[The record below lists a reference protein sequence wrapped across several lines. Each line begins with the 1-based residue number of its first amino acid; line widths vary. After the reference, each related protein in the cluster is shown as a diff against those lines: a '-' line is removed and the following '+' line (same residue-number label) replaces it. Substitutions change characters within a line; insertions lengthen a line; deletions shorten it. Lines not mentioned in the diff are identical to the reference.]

1 MVSLKHKIVLYLQ
14 FPLIATVLFFPCA
27 ALTERRKLGTIE
39 AASRMAYAPV
49 AQGIEHSPPK
59 REVERFPKT
68 AFQAHTSEYAPV
80 PHLDRGS
87 AS

>member
-1 MVSLKHKIVLYLQ
+1 M
-14 FPLIATVLFFPCA
+14 IATVGKPELRDFSENFLCRIDRTA
-27 ALTERRKLGTIE
+27 KIGYNRSRLIE
-39 AASRMAYAPV
+39 AYDRV

-68 AFQAHTSEYAPV
+68 AFQAHTSEYAPIAQMDGAV
-80 PHLDRGS
+80 